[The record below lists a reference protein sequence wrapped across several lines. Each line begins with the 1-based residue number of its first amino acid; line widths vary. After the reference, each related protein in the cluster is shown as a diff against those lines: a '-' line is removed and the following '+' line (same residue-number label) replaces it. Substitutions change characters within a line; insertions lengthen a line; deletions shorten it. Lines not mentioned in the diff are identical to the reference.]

1 MSIIIMDS
9 GRNEYSC
16 VCLALGNTGFS
27 AMFLVKPNLDF
38 SGSLFLKME
47 ERTSWNSASHDLYSG
62 NHPGYP
68 SCLKALRAV
77 IAPLSLAL
85 TAADPFGAAL
95 LTVRPPRFAFLIP

>member
-1 MSIIIMDS
+1 MDS

-16 VCLALGNTGFS
+16 VCLALFRIDFS
-27 AMFLVKPNLDF
+27 AMFLMKPDLDF
-38 SGSLFLKME
+38 SGSVILQAE
-47 ERTSWNSASHDLYSG
+47 EHSFRSGASRDLYSG

-77 IAPLSLAL
+77 AAPLSLAL

-95 LTVRPPRFAFLIP
+95 LTVRLPRFAFLIP